1 MEKQPDFKIFSS
13 LRYDTSLSEAES
25 QKQDISNHVGP
36 LYMLTYHRDR
46 LLQAAQHFEWS
57 SCVSKLEGNQET
69 SWLQDRIG
77 KSHSIIGKEACC
89 RVRVTLDMHG
99 NIEVEAMP
107 TPRLNHLN
115 LFPSQEVLDSHLRTT
130 EYEASADLGII
141 WNVFLDTEATPK
153 SAFTLYK
160 TTSRDMY
167 TAARDRVHIA
177 SLASPEEVLLYNL
190 DGEITE
196 ASLTSVYVFRHGQ
209 WVTPGSQCGGQLGV
223 TRRWALEQRIC
234 VEGIVRTTD
243 LVEGENMW
251 LSNGVRG
258 FIRARY
264 RSSRPFDEG
273 RPNHKTTQTSNGMVN
288 MSGDIRADGA
298 RSS

>member
-1 MEKQPDFKIFSS
+1 MEKQPDYKIFSS
-13 LRYDTSLSEAES
+13 LRSDKSLSEGGP
-25 QKQDISNHVGP
+25 QNQDVTSNASP
-36 LYMLTYHRDR
+36 LYMLIYHRER
-46 LLQAAQHFEWS
+46 LLQAAQHFQWPN
-57 SCVSKLEGNQET
+57 CIAKIQGDQGTL
-69 SWLQDRIG
+69 WLQEQMRNAD
-77 KSHSIIGKEACC
+77 SIIGKEACC
-89 RVRVTLDMHG
+89 RIRVTLDMHG

-107 TPRLNHLN
+107 TPRLNRLN
-115 LFPSQEVLDSHLRTT
+115 LFPTREVLDSHLRTT
-130 EYEASADLGII
+130 EDKASADLGII

-167 TAARDRVHIA
+167 TTARNRVHIA
-177 SLASPEEVLLYNL
+177 SLASPEEVLMYNL

-223 TRRWALEQRIC
+223 TRRWALDQCIC

-258 FIRARY
+258 FIRACLLY
-264 RSSRPFDEG
+264 
-273 RPNHKTTQTSNGMVN
+273 TSP
-288 MSGDIRADGA
+288 SPRD
-298 RSS
+298 S